1 MSSPEQHLAR
11 AIFIGD
17 KKDAKEKLYSKKVW
31 KSVRST

>member
-17 KKDAKEKLYSKKVW
+17 KNKIAIFVYQMNYILNSKL
-31 KSVRST
+31 